1 MASHEGGGGGGAVSG
16 RRAPARLARLADQL
30 APGANAPSGGG
41 ARGAWAGAGAGEG
54 AGDESRP
61 GPLLAGEV
69 AVITGAG
76 RGIGAAA
83 ARLFA
88 KHGARVVVSD
98 LDGDLASEVARSIQE
113 AGGEALA
120 VVGDVTEPAFP
131 GRLLDAAV
139 GRFGDLTVLIPN
151 AGFTHDGVVH
161 KMGDAQFTSML
172 DVHLTAPFRLIRAAA
187 PYMRDRAKEEARRL
201 GRARPR
207 CILNVSSTSG
217 VHGNAGQV
225 NYGAAK
231 AGVVGLTKSVAKEW
245 GQFNIRCNCLVF
257 GMIRTRLTGDKEAQG
272 ESIRVNGSS
281 VRLGIPG
288 GMGAAVEA
296 MNPLQRV
303 GSPEEAA
310 GAMLLLASPLAS
322 YITGQAVE
330 VTGGTHL

>member
-1 MASHEGGGGGGAVSG
+1 MASREGGEAGGAAAG

-30 APGANAPSGGG
+30 APGPSVSGGG
-41 ARGAWAGAGAGEG
+41 AGRGTGAGSGAGAGAGG
-54 AGDESRP
+54 PESRP
-61 GPLLAGEV
+61 APLLAGEV

-88 KHGARVVVSD
+88 QHGARVVVSD
-98 LDGDLASEVARSIQE
+98 LDSDLASAVARSIRE

-120 VVGDVTEPAFP
+120 VAGDVTDPGFP
-131 GRLLDAAV
+131 GRLLEAAV
-139 GRFGDLTVLIPN
+139 RRFGDLTVLIPN
-151 AGFTHDGVVH
+151 AGYTHDGVVH
-161 KMGDAQFTSML
+161 KMGDTQFTSML

-187 PYMRDRAKEEARRL
+187 PYMRDRAKDEARRL

-231 AGVVGLTKSVAKEW
+231 AGVVGLTKSLAKEW

-257 GMIRTRLTGDKEAQG
+257 GMIRTRLTGDRAQG

-296 MNPLQRV
+296 MSPLQRV

>member
-1 MASHEGGGGGGAVSG
+1 MAGRASG
-16 RRAPARLARLADQL
+16 RAANLAAHLD
-30 APGANAPSGGG
+30 PGSE
-41 ARGAWAGAGAGEG
+41 ARGPRMEAAGTGAGGTAHAERPLSR
-54 AGDESRP
+54 ALSRP
-61 GPLLAGEV
+61 LLEGEV

-83 ARLFA
+83 ARLFSE
-88 KHGARVVVSD
+88 HGARVVVSD
-98 LDGDLASEVARSIQE
+98 LDAELAAEVAQGIE
-113 AGGEALA
+113 AAGGEALA
-120 VVGDVTEPAFP
+120 VAGDVNDADFP
-131 GRLLDAAV
+131 TRLLVAAV
-139 GRFGDLTVLIPN
+139 QRFGDVTVLIPN
-151 AGFTHDGVVH
+151 AGFTYDGVVH
-161 KMGDAQFTSML
+161 KMGDAQWQAML
-172 DVHLTAPFRLIRAAA
+172 DVHCTAPFRLIRAAA
-187 PYMRDRAKEEARRL
+187 PYMRDRAKEEVHRL

-225 NYGAAK
+225 NYATAK

-257 GMIRTRLTGDKEAQG
+257 GLIKTRLTGDRDSQA
-272 ESIRVNGSS
+272 ESISVDGAP

-288 GMGAAVEA
+288 GMDTAVAEV
-296 MNPLQRV
+296 MSPLRRV